1 MREKKLSHEKVQLF
15 HENKNKWK
23 KQNKT
28 KQKRKSLTK

>member
-1 MREKKLSHEKVQLF
+1 MRQKKSSHEKAQIF
-15 HENKNKWK
+15 DQNKNKWK